1 MEADLLELV
10 RLNLIELRY
19 TNEGT
24 PVIYHIA
31 TDRFHSLLDLHHL
44 TS

>member
-10 RLNLIELRY
+10 RLGLIELRC
-19 TNEGT
+19 TEEGT
-24 PVIYHIA
+24 PVIYHIS
-31 TDRFHSLLDLHHL
+31 TDKFFSLLDLHHL

>member
-19 TNEGT
+19 TEEGT

-31 TDRFHSLLDLHHL
+31 TDKFYSLLDLHHP